1 MEFEYITAC
10 LMQSSSFFW
19 GGGGENCLQKE
30 DIEVKY
36 KIHKLS

>member
-1 MEFEYITAC
+1 MGFEYITAC
-10 LMQSSSFFW
+10 LMQSSFFFW
-19 GGGGENCLQKE
+19 GGGENCLQKE